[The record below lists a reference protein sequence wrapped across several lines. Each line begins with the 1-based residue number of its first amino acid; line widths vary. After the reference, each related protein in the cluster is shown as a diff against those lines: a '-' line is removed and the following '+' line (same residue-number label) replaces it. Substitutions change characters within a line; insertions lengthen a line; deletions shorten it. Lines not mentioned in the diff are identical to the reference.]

1 VLDQRPRLTEGQV
14 EAAEPVAGFAEE
26 SVERGKRV
34 EFAERVEVD
43 HRGAWAIR
51 EPAHRHGE
59 WLSQSRRRG
68 EVDAEDDA
76 AAATN

>member
-1 VLDQRPRLTEGQV
+1 VLDQHPRLTEGEV

-26 SVERGKRV
+26 SVERGKRA

-51 EPAHRHGE
+51 EPADRHGE
-59 WLSQSRRRG
+59 WLSRSRCRG
-68 EVDAEDDA
+68 EVDAEDDVA
-76 AAATN
+76 VATS